1 LAETLIG
8 VTCFDTVG
16 CTRERSEVNMSGEYN
31 AFVGLDVHKET
42 ISAAVADAGRNG
54 EIRLIGVIENQPEAI
69 GKLARKL
76 AARHGHLEFVYEAG
90 PCGYGVYRQ
99 LAELGFD
106 CRIVAPSHT
115 PVRPG
120 NRQKNDTR
128 DAMMLAR
135 LLRAGELTYVWVP
148 DPVHESMRDLVR
160 ARHVASHDVRKAR
173 ALIQMFLLKHGLRY
187 DSKPWSCRH
196 RIWLTDRRFE
206 HRGQQ
211 IAFQSYLNRLA
222 QAEARKKEMEEQIAD
237 LVSEWS
243 LGPMVIALQALK
255 GVGPV
260 IAATMVAEVG
270 EFSRFATPR
279 KLMAYLGLVP
289 GEHSSGG
296 SVRPRGITKAGNSDM
311 RSLLFEAAWSY
322 RTTPKVGQF
331 MTVRKSNVPQDA
343 KDIAWKAQLRLNGRY
358 RKLVGRGK
366 KSNVA
371 VTAVAR
377 ELVGFM
383 WDLGRRYEP
392 VTGVA
397 SA

>member
-1 LAETLIG
+1 M
-8 VTCFDTVG
+8 VG
-16 CTRERSEVNMSGEYN
+16 DYN
-31 AFVGLDVHKET
+31 AYVGLDVHKET

-54 EIRLIGVIENQPEAI
+54 EVRLIGVIKNEPEAI
-69 GKLARKL
+69 AKLARKL
-76 AARHGHLEFVYEAG
+76 ATRHGTVEFVYEAG

-99 LAELGFD
+99 LTGLGYD

-128 DAMMLAR
+128 DAIMLAR
-135 LLRAGELTYVWVP
+135 LLRSGELTYVWVP
-148 DPVHESMRDLVR
+148 DPVHEAMRDLVR
-160 ARHVASHDVRKAR
+160 ARHVASHDTRKAR
-173 ALIQMFLLKHGLRY
+173 VLVQMFLLKYGLRY
-187 DSKPWSCRH
+187 DSKPWSYRH

-222 QAEARKKEMEEQIAD
+222 QAEARKKELEEQIAD
-237 LVSEWS
+237 LIPEWS

-255 GVGPV
+255 GVVPV
-260 IAATMVAEVG
+260 IAATLVAEVG
-270 EFSRFATPR
+270 EFSRFPSPR
-279 KLMAYLGLVP
+279 KLMAYVGLVP

-296 SVRPRGITKAGNSDM
+296 SIRPRGITKSGNSDL
-311 RSLLFEAAWSY
+311 RALLFEAAWSY
-322 RTTPKVGQF
+322 RTSPKVGQF
-331 MTVRKSNVPQDA
+331 MTVRQADLPQEA
-343 KDIAWKAQLRLNGRY
+343 KDIAWKAQLRLNARY

-371 VTAVAR
+371 ITAVAR
-377 ELVGFM
+377 ELIGFI

-392 VTGVA
+392 TPRAA

>member
-1 LAETLIG
+1 M
-8 VTCFDTVG
+8 VG
-16 CTRERSEVNMSGEYN
+16 DYN
-31 AFVGLDVHKET
+31 AYVGLDVHKET

-54 EIRLIGVIENQPEAI
+54 EVRLIGVIKNEPEAI
-69 GKLARKL
+69 AKLARKL
-76 AARHGHLEFVYEAG
+76 ATRHGTVEFVYEAG

-99 LAELGFD
+99 LTGLGYD

-128 DAMMLAR
+128 DAIMLAR
-135 LLRAGELTYVWVP
+135 LLRSGELTYVWVP
-148 DPVHESMRDLVR
+148 DPVHEAMRDLVR
-160 ARHVASHDVRKAR
+160 ARHVASHDTRKAR
-173 ALIQMFLLKHGLRY
+173 VLVQMFLLKYGLRY
-187 DSKPWSCRH
+187 DSKPWSYRH

-222 QAEARKKEMEEQIAD
+222 QAEARKKELEEQIAD
-237 LVSEWS
+237 LIPEWS

-260 IAATMVAEVG
+260 IAATLVAEVG
-270 EFSRFATPR
+270 EFSRFPSPR
-279 KLMAYLGLVP
+279 KLMAYVGLVP

-296 SVRPRGITKAGNSDM
+296 SIRPRGITKSGNSDL
-311 RSLLFEAAWSY
+311 RALLFEAAWSY
-322 RTTPKVGQF
+322 RTSPKVGQF
-331 MTVRKSNVPQDA
+331 MTVRQADLPQEA
-343 KDIAWKAQLRLNGRY
+343 KDIAWKAQLRLNARY

-371 VTAVAR
+371 ITAVAR
-377 ELVGFM
+377 ELIGFI
-383 WDLGRRYEP
+383 WDLGGRYEP
-392 VTGVA
+392 TPRAA

>member
-1 LAETLIG
+1 MAG
-8 VTCFDTVG
+8 D
-16 CTRERSEVNMSGEYN
+16 YN
-31 AFVGLDVHKET
+31 AFIGLDVHKET
-42 ISAAVADAGRNG
+42 ISAAVADAGREG
-54 EIRLIGVIENQPEAI
+54 EVRLIGVIPNEPEAI
-69 GKLARKL
+69 RKLARKL
-76 AARHGHLEFVYEAG
+76 AARHGQVEFVYEAG

-99 LAELGFD
+99 LAGLGFD

-128 DAMMLAR
+128 DAVMLAR

-148 DPVHESMRDLVR
+148 DPIHEAMRDLVR
-160 ARHVASHDVRKAR
+160 ARHVASHDTRKAR
-173 ALIQMFLLKHGLRY
+173 AQVQMFLLKHGLRY
-187 DSKPWSCRH
+187 EGKSWSCRH
-196 RIWLTDRRFE
+196 RAWLTDRRFE

-211 IAFQSYLNRLA
+211 VAFQSYLNRLG
-222 QAEARKKEMEEQIAD
+222 QAEARKKELEQQIAD
-237 LVSEWS
+237 VVPEWS
-243 LGPMVIALQALK
+243 LGPMVNALQALK
-255 GVGPV
+255 GVGLV
-260 IAATMVAEVG
+260 IAATLVAEVG
-270 EFSRFATPR
+270 EFSRFASPR

-296 SVRPRGITKAGNSDM
+296 SIRPRGITKAGNTDM
-311 RSLLFEAAWSY
+311 RALLFEAAWCY

-331 MTVRKSNVPQDA
+331 MTKHTIGVPQDA
-343 KDIAWKAQLRLNGRY
+343 KDIAWKAQLRLNSRY

-383 WDLGRRYEP
+383 WDLARRYEP
-392 VTGVA
+392 A
-397 SA
+397 SGAVPV

>member
-1 LAETLIG
+1 MAG
-8 VTCFDTVG
+8 D
-16 CTRERSEVNMSGEYN
+16 YN
-31 AFVGLDVHKET
+31 AFIGLDVHKET
-42 ISAAVADAGRNG
+42 ISAAIAMAGRDG
-54 EIRLIGVIENQPEAI
+54 EVRLIGVIPNDAAAI
-69 GKLARKL
+69 AKLARKL
-76 AARHGHLEFVYEAG
+76 ASRHARVEFVYEAG

-99 LAELGFD
+99 LADLGFD

-173 ALIQMFLLKHGLRY
+173 TQIQLFLLKHDLRY
-187 DSKPWSCRH
+187 EGKPWSYRH
-196 RIWLTDRRFE
+196 RSWLADRSFE

-211 IAFQSYLNRLA
+211 IAFQSYLNRLS
-222 QAEARKKEMEEQIAD
+222 QSEARKKELEDQIAETIAD
-237 LVSEWS
+237 WS
-243 LGPMVIALQALK
+243 LGPVVIALQSLK
-255 GVGPV
+255 GVGV
-260 IAATMVAEVG
+260 IVAATIVAEVG
-270 EFSRFATPR
+270 EFSRFASPR

-296 SVRPRGITKAGNSDM
+296 SIRPRGITKAGNSDM
-311 RSLLFEAAWSY
+311 RALLFEAAWCY

-331 MTVRKSNVPQDA
+331 MEKQKAGVPQEA

-377 ELVGFM
+377 ELVGFI
-383 WDLGRRYEP
+383 WDLARRYEP
-392 VTGVA
+392 APGA
-397 SA
+397 APA

>member
-1 LAETLIG
+1 MAG
-8 VTCFDTVG
+8 D
-16 CTRERSEVNMSGEYN
+16 YN
-31 AFVGLDVHKET
+31 AFVGLDVHKDT
-42 ISAAVADAGRNG
+42 ISAAVADAGRDG
-54 EIRLIGVIENQPEAI
+54 EVRLIGVIQNQPEAI

-76 AARHGHLEFVYEAG
+76 ATRHGRVEFVYEAG

-99 LAELGFD
+99 LVGLGFD

-148 DPVHESMRDLVR
+148 DPVHEAMRDLVR

-173 ALIQMFLLKHGLRY
+173 VLIQMFLLKHGLRY
-187 DSKPWSCRH
+187 VGKSWSYRH
-196 RIWLTDRRFE
+196 RVWLTDRRFE

-222 QAEARKKEMEEQIAD
+222 QA
-237 LVSEWS
+237 
-243 LGPMVIALQALK
+243 
-255 GVGPV
+255 
-260 IAATMVAEVG
+260 
-270 EFSRFATPR
+270 
-279 KLMAYLGLVP
+279 
-289 GEHSSGG
+289 
-296 SVRPRGITKAGNSDM
+296 GNTDM
-311 RSLLFEAAWSY
+311 RSLLFEAAWCY

-331 MTVRKSNVPQDA
+331 MTMRKADVPQDA

-392 VTGVA
+392 APGA
-397 SA
+397 APA

>member
-1 LAETLIG
+1 MAG
-8 VTCFDTVG
+8 D
-16 CTRERSEVNMSGEYN
+16 YN
-31 AFVGLDVHKET
+31 AFVGLDLHKET
-42 ISAAVADAGRNG
+42 ISAAVADAGRDG
-54 EIRLIGVIENQPEAI
+54 EVRLIGVIQNQPEAI

-76 AARHGHLEFVYEAG
+76 AARHGKVEFVYEAG
-90 PCGYGVYRQ
+90 PCGYIVYRQ
-99 LAELGFD
+99 LIGLGLD

-128 DAMMLAR
+128 DAVMLAR

-148 DPVHESMRDLVR
+148 DPLHEAMRDLVR
-160 ARHVASHDVRKAR
+160 ARHVAAHDTRKAR

-187 DSKPWSCRH
+187 EGKPWSYRH
-196 RIWLTDRRFE
+196 RTWLTDRRFE

-211 IAFQSYLNRLA
+211 IAFQSYLNRLT
-222 QAEARKKEMEEQIAD
+222 QAEARKKELEMQIAE
-237 LVSEWS
+237 LVPDWS
-243 LGPMVIALQALK
+243 LGPMVTALQALK
-255 GVGPV
+255 GVGMV
-260 IAATMVAEVG
+260 IAATLVAEVG
-270 EFSRFATPR
+270 EFSRFASPR

-296 SVRPRGITKAGNSDM
+296 SIRPRRITKAGNSDM
-311 RSLLFEAAWSY
+311 RALLFEAAWSY
-322 RTTPKVGQF
+322 RTTPKVGQW
-331 MTVRKSNVPQDA
+331 MSTRTSNVPQEA
-343 KDIAWKAQLRLNGRY
+343 KDIAWKAQLRLNSRY

-383 WDLGRRYEP
+383 WDLARRFEP
-392 VTGVA
+392 APGA
-397 SA
+397 APA

>member
-1 LAETLIG
+1 MAG
-8 VTCFDTVG
+8 D
-16 CTRERSEVNMSGEYN
+16 YN
-31 AFVGLDVHKET
+31 AFVGLDLHKET
-42 ISAAVADAGRNG
+42 ISAAVADAGRDG
-54 EIRLIGVIENQPEAI
+54 EVRLIGVIQNQPEAI

-76 AARHGHLEFVYEAG
+76 AARHGKVEFVYEAG
-90 PCGYGVYRQ
+90 PCGYIVYRQ
-99 LAELGFD
+99 LIGLGLD

-128 DAMMLAR
+128 DAVMLAR

-148 DPVHESMRDLVR
+148 DPLHEAMRDLVR
-160 ARHVASHDVRKAR
+160 ARHVAAHDTRKAR

-187 DSKPWSCRH
+187 EGKPWSYRH
-196 RIWLTDRRFE
+196 RTWLTDRRFE

-211 IAFQSYLNRLA
+211 IAFQSYLNRLT
-222 QAEARKKEMEEQIAD
+222 QAEARKKELEMQIAE
-237 LVSEWS
+237 LVPDWS
-243 LGPMVIALQALK
+243 LGPMVTALQALK
-255 GVGPV
+255 GVGMV
-260 IAATMVAEVG
+260 IAATLVAEVG
-270 EFSRFATPR
+270 EFSRFASPR

-296 SVRPRGITKAGNSDM
+296 SIRPRGITKAGNSDM
-311 RSLLFEAAWSY
+311 RALLFEAAWSY
-322 RTTPKVGQF
+322 RTTPKVGQW
-331 MTVRKSNVPQDA
+331 MSTRTSNVPQEA
-343 KDIAWKAQLRLNGRY
+343 KDVAWKAQLRLNSRY

-383 WDLGRRYEP
+383 WDLARRFEP
-392 VTGVA
+392 APGAA

>member
-1 LAETLIG
+1 MAG
-8 VTCFDTVG
+8 D
-16 CTRERSEVNMSGEYN
+16 YN
-31 AFVGLDVHKET
+31 AFVGLDLHKET
-42 ISAAVADAGRNG
+42 ISAAVADAGRGG
-54 EIRLIGVIENQPEAI
+54 EVRLIGVIQNQPEAI

-76 AARHGHLEFVYEAG
+76 VSRHGKVEFVYEAG

-99 LAELGFD
+99 LIALGLD
-106 CRIVAPSHT
+106 CRIVAPSRT

-128 DAMMLAR
+128 DAVMLAR

-148 DPVHESMRDLVR
+148 DPVHEAMRDLVR
-160 ARHVASHDVRKAR
+160 ARHVASHDTRKAR

-187 DSKPWSCRH
+187 EGKSWSHRH
-196 RIWLTDRRFE
+196 RTWLTDRRFG

-211 IAFQSYLNRLA
+211 IAFQSYLNRLN
-222 QAEARKKEMEEQIAD
+222 QAEARKKELEMQIAD
-237 LVSEWS
+237 LVPDWS
-243 LGPMVIALQALK
+243 LGPMVTALQALK
-255 GVGPV
+255 GVGMV
-260 IAATMVAEVG
+260 IAATLVAEVG
-270 EFSRFATPR
+270 EFSRFASPR

-296 SVRPRGITKAGNSDM
+296 SIRPRGITKAGNSDM
-311 RSLLFEAAWSY
+311 RALLFEAAWSY
-322 RTTPKVGQF
+322 RTTPKVGQW
-331 MTVRKSNVPQDA
+331 MSARTSNVPQEA
-343 KDIAWKAQLRLNGRY
+343 KDIAWKAQLRLNSRY

-383 WDLGRRYEP
+383 WDLARRFEP
-392 VTGVA
+392 APGA
-397 SA
+397 ALA